1 MDAPTDPDLSL
12 DQLVELERLD
22 AEARAEADAA
32 PARAARAG
40 EIVLPWWQHPM
51 NIVTLVVTAAILA
64 GMAGWLVGDS
74 GVDPAHNEVDTGF
87 LQDMRVHH
95 EQAVLM
101 SLVYRNLPDTDPA
114 LRTVARSIV
123 QGQSQEI
130 GAMSMLLGTFG
141 ESPVNETGIGMVWM
155 GMSSNLDDMPGMATP
170 EELDALGRL
179 SGAEADE
186 LFVSLMTEHHQG
198 GIDMA
203 TFAAERADNE
213 IVREMA
219 SSMAV
224 AQREEIAEMAALLL
238 E

>member
-22 AEARAEADAA
+22 AEADAEADAA
-32 PARAARAG
+32 PARETAD
-40 EIVLPWWQHPM
+40 IVLPWWQHPM

-64 GMAGWLVGDS
+64 AMAGWLVGDS
-74 GVDPAHNEVDTGF
+74 GADPAHNDVDVGF

-101 SLVYRNLPDTDPA
+101 SLIYRNLPDTDPA
-114 LRTVARSIV
+114 LRTVSRSIV

-155 GMSSNLDDMPGMATP
+155 GMSSNVDDMPGMATP
-170 EELDALGRL
+170 DELDALGRL
-179 SGAEADE
+179 DGVEADE
-186 LFVSLMTEHHQG
+186 LFVSLMTEHHRG
-198 GIDMA
+198 GVDMA
-203 TFAAERADNE
+203 QFAADRADNE

-219 SSMAV
+219 TSMAA
-224 AQREEIAEMAALLL
+224 AQREEIAEMAALLQR
-238 E
+238 